1 MREIHG
7 KLSGQLTCTMLAGG
21 EILLML
27 LRELSPL
34 DADDSL
40 ESKETVSLNAESLSG
55 DSVRDDSRISVDV
68 TVTVD
73 IVELAP
79 DTIELERLCVCVRP
93 CRMSPLFSS
102 RLSSV
107 RMESS
112 SASCVSSRFAIENL
126 YELMRSL
133 FGTESCSFGRSFTG
147 DCW

>member
-1 MREIHG
+1 M
-7 KLSGQLTCTMLAGG
+7 SSLTCTTVFGG

-27 LRELSPL
+27 LSELSPL

-40 ESKETVSLNAESLSG
+40 DSKETVSLNAESLSG
-55 DSVRDDSRISVDV
+55 LSVRDDSRISVDV
-68 TVTVD
+68 AVLD

-79 DTIELERLCVCVRP
+79 ETIELERLCVCVRI
-93 CRMSPLFSS
+93 CLISPFCSS

-107 RMESS
+107 RIESS

-133 FGTESCSFGRSFTG
+133 FGTESCSFGRSLTG